1 MTNIRRNGWF
11 NTFAALLLGAVAAL
25 SLGGCSVN
33 PATGERQFNMLSE
46 DQEVALGIEAAPQF
60 LQQGGG
66 KIPDANVQAYVS
78 SIGQKLAAASE
89 RPDLPWEFFALNSP
103 IINAFALPGG
113 KVFITRGLMEQLENE
128 AELAAVLGHEVGH
141 VNAEHIGQQMSRA
154 KVFEIGLQVVGAV
167 SEQSWIDTALGAGGN
182 LYLLKFG
189 RDQESQSD
197 SLGLRYMTKC
207 GYDPR
212 GMLGVMHVLQDAS
225 GGGGIE
231 MLQTHPLPQTRID
244 RVEQEINEGY
254 AAMLNNPQYTL
265 QPTPYQQQ
273 ALAPLK
279 KLPPAPQPKAQ

>member
-1 MTNIRRNGWF
+1 MTINRHGGWSGMVV
-11 NTFAALLLGAVAAL
+11 AALLSAAGL
-25 SLGGCSVN
+25 FTLGGCSVN
-33 PATGERQFNMLSE
+33 PATGERQFNILSE
-46 DQEVALGIEAAPQF
+46 AQEISLGIEAAPQF
-60 LQQGGG
+60 LNQGGG
-66 KIPDANVQAYVS
+66 QIPDATVQAYVS
-78 SIGQKLAAASE
+78 SVGQKLAAASE

-113 KVFITRGLMEQLENE
+113 KVFITRGLMERLSNE

-154 KVFEIGLQVVGAV
+154 KAFEIGLQVVGAV
-167 SEQSWIDTALGAGGN
+167 SEQSWINTALGTGGN

-197 SLGLRYMTKC
+197 SLGLRYMTRC

-212 GMLGVMHVLQDAS
+212 AMLGVMQVLQDAS

-244 RVEQEINEGY
+244 RVKREINEDY
-254 AAMLNNPQYTL
+254 AAQLNNPNFTL
-265 QPTPYQQQ
+265 QPTPYQQR
-273 ALAPLK
+273 ALAQLK
-279 KLPPAPQPKAQ
+279 KLPPAPQPKAG